1 LPDSNEL
8 KEEGIRFAPRV
19 EGSEDEET
27 QAEREFPI
35 EENWTVAMS
44 MIIWCCT

>member
-1 LPDSNEL
+1 MFYS
-8 KEEGIRFAPRV
+8 EGKRLAF